1 MRTLKKL
8 TTDSEVNEAL
18 KSKSETDILVL
29 YHSLWDKRCAKILEM
44 AEKWAQQEGDE
55 TLYLINS
62 WDTPECFSSFSITSV
77 PSLLTTKNGRV
88 SVQVEY
94 SNLYQFFRCETEPQ
108 NHP

>member
-1 MRTLKKL
+1 MRTIKKL
-8 TTDSEVNEAL
+8 QTDSEVNEVL
-18 KSKSETDILVL
+18 KSKKRTDIMVL
-29 YHSLWDKRCAKILEM
+29 YHSLWDKRCSTILGM
-44 AEKWAQQEGDE
+44 AEKWAEQEGDE

-77 PSLLTTKNGRV
+77 PSLLTTKKGRV

-108 NHP
+108 SRP